1 MQGEVLGYDVENDTG
16 VIIVNETRY
25 GFDKAG
31 WREQTMP
38 QKGMRVDF
46 VAQNKRAE
54 DIYIVSDRGYENSV
68 TILGVLSLAITF
80 FLGFIGTLISRL
92 AISKQSFSEAAMPVF
107 IHFVITVFAAV
118 PVIGWLVYIIGT
130 IYYMVQNYKLVVDPQ
145 EQNRYA

>member
-1 MQGEVLGYDVENDTG
+1 MQGEVLGYDVDNDKG

-25 GFDKAG
+25 AFDKAG

-46 VAQNKRAE
+46 VAQNGRAE

-80 FLGFIGTLISRL
+80 FLGFVGTLISRL
-92 AISKQSFSEAAMPVF
+92 AISKQSLSEAAMPVF
-107 IHFVITVFAAV
+107 IHFVITVFAV
-118 PVIGWLVYIIGT
+118 IPVIGWLVYVIGT
-130 IYYMVQNYKLVVDPQ
+130 IYYMVQNYKLVVEPQ
-145 EQNRYA
+145 EQNKYA